1 MMSISERKINHV
13 AVNVQ
18 VTVYQERRAL
28 ALSLNDT
35 KTAVKKLHRIM
46 DVILLVTCL
55 VIFSLVL
62 GVANRSILVFL
73 SSQVLFMAFFFSPSS
88 SLLIL
93 HIHHILS
100 SRFR

>member
-1 MMSISERKINHV
+1 M
-13 AVNVQ
+13 Q

-55 VIFSLVL
+55 IIFSLVL

-73 SSQVLFMAFFFSPSS
+73 SSQVLFMAFFFSPSF

-93 HIHHILS
+93 HIHHIN